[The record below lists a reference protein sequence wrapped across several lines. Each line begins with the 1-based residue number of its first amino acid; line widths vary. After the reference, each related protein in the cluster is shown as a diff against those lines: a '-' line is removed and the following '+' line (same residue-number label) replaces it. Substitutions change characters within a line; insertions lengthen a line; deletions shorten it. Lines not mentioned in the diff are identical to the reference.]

1 MGTDIHIYMERKHK
15 GNWVPVHP
23 PEYTGPQDPDKM
35 DPADW
40 DHFGRWSEPL
50 AMMEQLAHAAMPFE
64 DRIPSVA
71 EQWNVGRD
79 YTLFAN
85 LANVRAHYD
94 STVFDESRG
103 AAPDMSQAVA
113 EYMEVYH
120 SPSWWRLDELASHR
134 GAFPDDYES
143 ISRKVDLL
151 IEAMRTIAKD
161 YNLDEDQVRMVF
173 GFDS

>member
-1 MGTDIHIYMERKHK
+1 MGTDIHVFMERQHK

-23 PEYTGPQDPDKM
+23 PEYTGSKDYNSPDH
-35 DPADW
+35 DW
-40 DHFGRWSEPL
+40 DHFGRYADPIPL
-50 AMMEQLAHAAMPFE
+50 MEQLAQEALPFE
-64 DRIPSVA
+64 DRIPHAA
-71 EQWNVGRD
+71 EQWHVGRD

-85 LANVRAHYD
+85 LANVRASYD
-94 STVFDESRG
+94 DTVFDEARG
-103 AAPDMSQAVA
+103 LPPDMSEAVA
-113 EYMEVYH
+113 VSVDGYH
-120 SPSWWRLDELASHR
+120 TPSWWLLDELASHR

-151 IEAMRTIAKD
+151 IEAMRTIARD